1 MNLEE
6 FEVEVVVQVFAPM
19 TKLSCLWNLVEESLL
34 YACMN
39 AVHNYYANSV
49 NHAKD
54 PFYSIKGKG
63 DKEEEQGEDEE
74 EDDELIVRFGGEIQ
88 SDYKIPS

>member
-1 MNLEE
+1 
-6 FEVEVVVQVFAPM
+6 
-19 TKLSCLWNLVEESLL
+19 
-34 YACMN
+34 MN

-63 DKEEEQGEDEE
+63 EKEEEQGEDEE